1 MMASNQNGHEFEAR
15 VGHQLC
21 RADHV
26 ILVYIS
32 SFRNAAVR
40 RDKIAAAQVAVVVV
54 VIVSPPPRRPPLP
67 PPPRGKDQLDPVNRG
82 TAPQASL

>member
-32 SFRNAAVR
+32 SFRNAAAR
-40 RDKIAAAQVAVVVV
+40 SDKIAAAQVAVV

-67 PPPRGKDQLDPVNRG
+67 PPPGGRTR
-82 TAPQASL
+82 